1 MLNPVYWLT
10 KMVWRMRAT
19 AIVFEFIADLLNS
32 ENIEIINGLD
42 RLLLLHGVI
51 GVDERRNDFN
61 CLLCHD
67 WSDTQIIIKL
77 VIVQVL
83 LHSKVKPQLA
93 TCAVYMY
100 SVQKSKCIK
109 STSSVHL
116 VQCTVDWV
124 LSVLYDSW
132 TCAPPNEC
140 LGISTEMPVAAVAR

>member
-1 MLNPVYWLT
+1 ML
-10 KMVWRMRAT
+10 
-19 AIVFEFIADLLNS
+19 
-32 ENIEIINGLD
+32 
-42 RLLLLHGVI
+42 H

-83 LHSKVKPQLA
+83 SHSKVKLQLA

-116 VQCTVDWV
+116 VQCTVDWIMI
-124 LSVLYDSW
+124 
-132 TCAPPNEC
+132 CA
-140 LGISTEMPVAAVAR
+140 L